1 MGKYVWPVENK
12 KTIAAP
18 FGYRVCRKHGTELHL
33 GIDITTK
40 TTPILAIHAG
50 KITKINTNLEN
61 SYGFFIELVKDNIKT
76 RYCHLSQIDVL
87 EGDYVNAG
95 DKIGISGSTG
105 ESLDDHLHFEFYVN
119 NIIKDPLLYVTPQ
132 DNISN
137 YTGEDDNKVESNTQI
152 IPRDSL
158 SWNEIDLL
166 TSQAVSQTRT
176 DWRTIIDLPITLSAA
191 ASDILEQAK
200 TIAAEAT
207 YQYNVYLPEGVTDI
221 SIDNL
226 VKNYQAMYI
235 LLNSYNTI
243 EEEVFIELFS
253 TIYNRFFALLIKK
266 ESIEKSISIF
276 DTSVYKSYITELNNE
291 SELKILK
298 EQKAAEELSLNNYL
312 NDSENYPGYN
322 KKIITLNNEIN
333 TLKSQIISEQYRITS
348 INSNYSIIEKQIN
361 YNTNMYNNILRR
373 ISSFDDNFSDEYAYW
388 NKNVIESPDTL
399 NFWLEFLDTQ
409 GELSHYSIPNIGDRT
424 KVDNESSIN
433 SIYFRNIPTIIFYGQ
448 EDEDT
453 VVNEKTGYTYI
464 NISDWAKDLF
474 TYSTQG
480 ISAKDFIDENLYN
493 YVYCIENI
501 QLNTI
506 PIYYLEPNTR
516 IFIYDKQSHIE
527 GEFLINQLTIPM
539 QYNGNMTISATKA
552 QKRLY

>member
-1 MGKYVWPVENK
+1 
-12 KTIAAP
+12 
-18 FGYRVCRKHGTELHL
+18 
-33 GIDITTK
+33 
-40 TTPILAIHAG
+40 
-50 KITKINTNLEN
+50 
-61 SYGFFIELVKDNIKT
+61 
-76 RYCHLSQIDVL
+76 
-87 EGDYVNAG
+87 
-95 DKIGISGSTG
+95 
-105 ESLDDHLHFEFYVN
+105 
-119 NIIKDPLLYVTPQ
+119 
-132 DNISN
+132 
-137 YTGEDDNKVESNTQI
+137 
-152 IPRDSL
+152 
-158 SWNEIDLL
+158 
-166 TSQAVSQTRT
+166 
-176 DWRTIIDLPITLSAA
+176 
-191 ASDILEQAK
+191 
-200 TIAAEAT
+200 
-207 YQYNVYLPEGVTDI
+207 
-221 SIDNL
+221 
-226 VKNYQAMYI
+226 MYI
-235 LLNSYNTI
+235 LLNSYNSI
-243 EEEVFIELFS
+243 EEESFIELLS
-253 TIYNRFFALLIKK
+253 TIYNRFFALLTKK

-276 DTSVYKSYITELNNE
+276 DTSIYKSYITELNNE
-291 SELKILK
+291 SELKTFK
-298 EQKAAEELSLNNYL
+298 EQKATEEQSLL
-312 NDSENYPGYN
+312 QEQN
-322 KKIITLNNEIN
+322 KYTNQITKLNNEIN

-388 NKNVIESPDTL
+388 NKDVIESPNTL

-493 YVYCIENI
+493 YAYCIENI

-516 IFIYDKQSHIE
+516 IFVYDKQSHIE